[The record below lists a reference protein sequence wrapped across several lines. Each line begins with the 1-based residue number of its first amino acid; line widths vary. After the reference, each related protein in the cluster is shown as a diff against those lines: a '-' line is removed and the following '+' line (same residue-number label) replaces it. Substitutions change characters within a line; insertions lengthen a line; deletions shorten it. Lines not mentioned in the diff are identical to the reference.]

1 MTRIDVQITTTDG
14 QCPATMHL
22 PHGDGPWPGV
32 LVFPDAGGA
41 RETFRVMADRLAD
54 MGYVTLLPDPYYR
67 SGDWAPFDMATVF
80 TDDEERARLLGLVGT
95 MTRDRIIADTGSW
108 LDFLLTR
115 PEVTGSRVGTTGYCM
130 GGPHVADHRG

>member
-1 MTRIDVQITTTDG
+1 MRQ
-14 QCPATMHL
+14 
-22 PHGDGPWPGV
+22 
-32 LVFPDAGGA
+32 
-41 RETFRVMADRLAD
+41 TFRVMADRLAD

-80 TDDEERARLLGLVGT
+80 TDDEERAHLLGLVGT

-115 PEVTGSRVGTTGYCM
+115 PEVTGSRVLH
-130 GGPHVADHRG
+130 GGPHDLSSLLVYRSDDRVQHPGERAQR